1 MHPDVSRKC
10 LSRSLPHTVF
20 SSHCLGCALRVQV
33 DSYAVYAASAIAG
46 VTSFRALAGFGFPLF
61 ADKIYGK
68 LGNGILF
75 YFTARFSYRYTV
87 LTSSSGWGNTILAL
101 VCLVIG
107 CPAPFVFYKYGP
119 ALRARGQG
127 A

>member
-1 MHPDVSRKC
+1 MF
-10 LSRSLPHTVF
+10 LPQSPTQTLF
-20 SSHCLGCALRVQV
+20 SSHCLGCALRIQV

-61 ADKIYGK
+61 ADKIYGQ
-68 LGNGILF
+68 LGNGKLF
-75 YFTARFSYRYTV
+75 YSTTRFLYRHTV
-87 LTSSSGWGNTILAL
+87 LTLSLGWGNTILAL